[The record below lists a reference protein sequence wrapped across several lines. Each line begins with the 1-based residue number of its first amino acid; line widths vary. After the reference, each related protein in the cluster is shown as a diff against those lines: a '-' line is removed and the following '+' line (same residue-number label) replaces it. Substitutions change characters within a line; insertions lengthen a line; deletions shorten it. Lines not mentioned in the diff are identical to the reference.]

1 MSPRPASIGGLA
13 AAGCCLLLL
22 YLVTV
27 GAKSDGRLA
36 DGLRERHGDTSGV
49 LDSWKSSASTNG
61 DCLEGSS
68 TAPGGSGICRA
79 KLQDQQQP
87 SKGLFGPGRVYD
99 PLARGLELT
108 READPQGLRMGPGRP
123 SEEFDQEAMLQLL
136 RQRTAI
142 VNTGVYSVHVH
153 TRETRELEA
162 FLKGQ
167 EYVEDKQE
175 RQVPSLVQTFG
186 ERKGRRTRAVSVVSS
201 TTSGAQV
208 YLDELCTLGRQEEGG
223 SSAASVARFLDSTQ
237 DMYCLRSN
245 EVSLSA
251 SGLGCTD
258 GCGKRLMCYGMPKPE
273 LQARLESDAEFARAR
288 KLSFNLT
295 ALREEYCVRSHV
307 QKKLDGLCVKGYL
320 ARWSDPNWRCYS
332 VEEELDFTVQ
342 GRTCS
347 DECGYIDSCY
357 GQPKFDQL
365 GTIIPRWKARF
376 YEFTKAFCPCD
387 ERMGRKEGYRGCQT
401 QTRLGKTCQSWAS
414 QSPHKHNMLTTEEH
428 NFCRNPGG
436 EPYIWCFTTD
446 PAVRFDICDPV
457 GLTRQYLQPESEFSL
472 EYQSV
477 GATPYKAIRFFDGS
491 KESAECGSTDLVLA
505 GGVTL
510 PLTDAGTYKETPEVV
525 VEEGDTQKLV
535 WSGFQLL
542 PKQRT
547 DLLVCICD
555 FEFVFASSNPN
566 GSCSSA
572 SDFNIM
578 GGFLKIAAAAAKC
591 LSLTAAADCL
601 SVTAP
606 ATYRRISVS
615 LRLGSTVSLGP
626 LAVSS
631 SKLPTYKTSVP
642 FTRELEGL
650 KLSKGDRIDI
660 GFNVRGSS
668 CLLRSLGRTF
678 SVAKTFGSHGN
689 ISAKLA
695 AAWMNRAFKLET
707 TTSFESIGNVEG
719 QYDSAVVG
727 PLSVSR
733 IGQYVMCWTGEGTDG
748 RAVGLITK
756 FETTGFDFTDEQVA
770 PYALSSTGANENLFS
785 LIVRYAGPEL
795 DLSSLVFT
803 LREPSATP
811 CGGKEVASSLSVTRI
826 ASSTD
831 SSVMLR
837 GSGML
842 LRQGASVEEGSL
854 LNLCIDT
861 SEGRVFTGY
870 ATVRGFGLCSSWQ
883 ISLDGTPTSVP
894 LATHGVRLTAY
905 GPLGLHWLEGAPK
918 SFLEGWGEALF
929 TEGEF
934 LKTLTFAVFE
944 EGLILY
950 AWTTEDVAPRQV
962 AAVEVSGWSALTTD
976 ITFERCIFYAVTKE
990 GNANVVS
997 KFDAR
1002 DPTLLPSA
1010 SPLTKSAATPAQDL
1024 CCLTTIYEASETKE
1038 GPIVLALDTRSGK
1051 LLWFDEEL
1059 QLVEERANWQGLSFP
1074 LQYPCSLSCTL
1085 KSSGSKET
1093 EETADTAGT
1102 VDDSEEGK
1110 ARGARAGDVYDCF
1123 IADRDAHR
1131 LVQVEV
1137 DTGKRGS
1144 ALIHEYVALGTG
1156 GDRLNRPVN
1165 VVAYK
1170 YSSETMIFVLQ
1181 EGRQALDLLVHNSD
1195 GTTDYYNT
1203 MQRQSVGLGIPALPF
1218 MAEVG
1223 DSSGGF
1229 GGARIVVY
1237 RTTGD
1242 KVTLQILSFEATAV
1256 AASFTYSH
1264 SDWYTVG
1271 DEVALEPVVAG
1282 SASLSLFKRFHLS
1295 PNVPDFSVVSR
1306 IASVDSSKGTLKL
1319 SLSPVLEPSVEI
1331 RVVGQG
1337 VVDEVT
1343 AGLTINVAC
1352 KSGHY
1357 MKDGMCAKCPVGSF
1371 NNLTLVRQSPADR
1384 WGACKACKKLTS
1396 TVSEGSTS
1404 EEQCICTKG
1413 YYLDEAGDEPQCVPC
1428 PPAVVAVCFAAG
1440 IRHVE
1445 RHVPCKFVLYCC
1457 GGHHVGGEEV
1467 CLSIARFVEKLGGP
1481 VVCASFAVSLSH
1493 PGFIYDASAD
1503 SCIRAPQG
1511 TFSVGGYLA
1520 TSVECPLNTTTKPEY
1535 TGLLTSLRDCFCDA
1549 GFEPA
1554 KPSRLADPTTAEYQ
1568 FRAWLRSIPDY
1579 SGIDDSQI
1587 CVPCGP
1593 LRYKETVSD
1602 EACLSCPT
1610 ASYASGYA
1618 PKSKKD
1624 CNLCKAGFYE
1634 TANVDI
1640 PCGQCPEGSYCV
1652 GSEPRLPSL
1661 LHFAGQKKSC
1671 PENSDTVGNS
1681 VENDHPFKCTCLPG
1695 YAAESVDEDTGTFV
1709 CQAVKPGF
1717 FKDTQ
1722 SNSGP
1727 VECPLGGKS
1736 EASGADSLQL
1746 CICSAGE
1753 YRDMDTWTCTNMTT
1767 SGVGAV
1773 SSSDCVCGAG
1783 AYRLY
1788 SGAAEETGVCEPC
1801 PINTYKEETG
1811 NAACRACAVNS
1822 GTEETGATSAAQC
1835 LCKGGYY
1842 YDDKLKQCTAC
1853 RESYKYC
1860 PGGSIP
1866 CTDEDPSCVG
1876 GSMPAPP
1883 VECPEHT
1890 RITAGFDTPSSV
1902 SDCLCDRGFAYRGE
1916 DAAGNKVCEP
1926 CPSGSYKSS
1935 VQDANCN
1942 GLCGSHSTSL
1952 PGMQYQNQCYCES
1965 GTYYAAGGC
1974 HVCPEGATCLGGLTE
1989 AAMQMLAN
1997 DATVT
2002 DITSADHIKPFPQ
2015 PGYFLEK
2022 LQEELEEPNDWHF
2035 IKCPVES
2042 SCLGN
2047 GECSATMTDY
2057 LCSECRENYTN
2068 TFNKGEICTRCPS
2081 VGVNVALCTAYY
2093 IGVLLFNI
2101 GMAYMNVAAG
2111 FNRRSIHSIVIKIA
2125 SNFITCMSVLFVVDY
2140 EQIQLPSWFH
2150 SLRSNVSEQISS
2162 SEKTHFMAVDCV
2174 LRDKL
2179 DLSYGDSFFYTMLFY
2194 AFLPII
2200 LPVVA
2205 TLIMFLFVREAKR
2218 YFRHST
2224 QRKLGVLQQTIRFN
2238 LTSLTEQLRD
2248 KLEEDRLFLMFRYIP
2263 LPGETVWRRL
2273 YKFFEDMIPIYV
2285 TVLFF
2290 IYTSTTRNMLSL
2302 LDCTAIEFG
2311 DEYGS
2316 SYHLTAAMS
2325 VKCEFSVQS
2334 EYFKFALL
2342 GFLGLL
2348 LWSIGIPLWAF
2359 LVLFV
2364 KRKNLNSKETRLKYG
2379 FLHNGFVRKYWYW
2392 ETVVFARKFSI
2403 LVISS
2408 VVLLPTNDESAARI
2422 MITSAIAIAFNI
2434 LHLRCQPFDKRGET
2448 NIVLIACIVLPVLSF
2463 ALEVLVSLAF
2473 AYFDNVRAT
2482 RTFFTVP
2489 VIGRVF
2495 RFLAYLS
2502 ERRKAREPVVMLDE
2516 DDQSIQLVAAKRS
2529 GRVSRF
2535 FRVRNKSINFDER
2548 SYFLKVMAEALGFA
2562 VVHLKLDVIP
2572 GYFLEF
2578 ALRLGLVFAKLEE
2591 DTQNNKA
2598 SLRALA
2604 GGDMSKLMDWTKQEE
2619 EKQQQ
2624 RQRLV
2629 RAQSALA
2636 VGLHSFYSEW
2646 ERKIEEEAAGE
2657 ESEECSSDEEEK
2669 RERVRDL
2676 EGGESDLE
2684 EDSGSESSE
2693 GSQQDIDARLLDLER
2708 LVSRMT
2714 AEEQAETVY
2723 LFDEEVVS
2731 CGIALSELYL
2741 SLLKLQLKSPA
2752 AIEDQFNAFRE
2763 KKVLVQ
2769 EERAA
2774 KLRLKNKKLRIIRDA
2789 VSCAINDPDSS
2800 LAQSLPTQAD
2810 NERMQQQLQQLNQ
2823 KLTFL
2828 KEKLEALKTNP
2839 DEWEPSDK
2847 EDSLEWI
2854 DDKGEKKREEEGSEE
2869 SPLLSQP
2876 KKKKRDSAAGT
2887 ELEDEFKHTLAS
2899 SESDLSDQETS
2910 IEKPPKKFLN
2920 KPFKILNANAE
2931 DWMEE

>member
-1 MSPRPASIGGLA
+1 MSPLPVSIGGLA
-13 AAGCCLLLL
+13 AACFLLLL
-22 YLVTV
+22 YSVTA
-27 GAKSDGRLA
+27 GARSDAGRA
-36 DGLRERHGDTSGV
+36 AGLRERHGDTSG
-49 LDSWKSSASTNG
+49 LSASWKSSASTND
-61 DCLEGSS
+61 DCLVGGSTAAGGSS
-68 TAPGGSGICRA
+68 TCRA
-79 KLQDQQQP
+79 KLQDQQP
-87 SKGLFGPGRVYD
+87 HSKGLFRPSRVYD

-108 READPQGLRMGPGRP
+108 REGDPQGLRMGPGRP
-123 SEEFDQEAMLQLL
+123 SEEGSQEAMLQLL
-136 RQRTAI
+136 RQRTAT
-142 VNTGVYSVHVH
+142 VSTSLYRVHLH

-167 EYVEDKQE
+167 EFVEEQE
-175 RQVPSLVQTFG
+175 QREVPSLVQQTTLG
-186 ERKGRRTRAVSVVSS
+186 KGTTTIVSA

-208 YLDELCTLGRQEEGG
+208 YLDDLCTLGEQGERG
-223 SSAASVARFLDSTQ
+223 SSVARFLGSSKV
-237 DMYCLRSN
+237 MYCLRSS
-245 EVSLSA
+245 ELYQSSM
-251 SGLGCTD
+251 SLGCTD
-258 GCGKRLMCYGMPKPE
+258 GCGVRLSCYGVPKPE
-273 LQARLESDAEFARAR
+273 VQARLQNDPAFAEAR
-288 KLSFNLT
+288 KLAFNLT
-295 ALREEYCVRSHV
+295 ALREEYCVKSHV

-320 ARWSDPNWRCYS
+320 ARWNDPNWRCYS
-332 VEEELDFTVQ
+332 AELDLDFSVQ

-357 GQPKFDQL
+357 GQPKSEQL
-365 GTIIPRWKARF
+365 GMVIPNWKSKF

-387 ERMGRKEGYRGCQT
+387 ERVGRKEGYRGCQT
-401 QTRLGKTCQSWAS
+401 QTRLGKTCQAWAS
-414 QSPHKHNMLTTEEH
+414 QSPHKHNVLTTEDH

-457 GLTRQYLQPESEFSL
+457 GLNRQYLQPESEFSL
-472 EYQSV
+472 EYESV
-477 GATPYKAIRFFDGS
+477 GATPHKAIRFFDGS
-491 KESAECGSTDLVLA
+491 YENVECGSADLVLA
-505 GGVTL
+505 SGVML
-510 PLTDAGTYKETPEVV
+510 PISLSGSYKETPEVV

-535 WSGFQLL
+535 WSGFTLL
-542 PKQRT
+542 PKQRS

-555 FEFVFASSNPN
+555 FEFVYASQHPN
-566 GSCSSA
+566 GSCSTPK
-572 SDFNIM
+572 DFNIM
-578 GGFLKIAAAAAKC
+578 GGFLKIA
-591 LSLTAAADCL
+591 
-601 SVTAP
+601 
-606 ATYRRISVS
+606 
-615 LRLGSTVSLGP
+615 GP
-626 LAVSS
+626 VAVSS
-631 SKLPTYKTSVP
+631 DTLPTYKTSVA
-642 FTRELEGL
+642 FTREVEGF
-650 KLSKGDRIDI
+650 KLSRGDRIDI
-660 GFNVRGSS
+660 GYNVRGSS

-695 AAWMNRAFKLET
+695 AAWINRAFRLET
-707 TTSFESIGNVEG
+707 TTSYQALGNVEG

-733 IGQYVMCWTGEGTDG
+733 VGQYVMCWTGEGTDG

-756 FETTGFDFTDEQVA
+756 FETTGFDFTDDQIV
-770 PYALSSTGANENLFS
+770 PYALASMGANQNLFS
-785 LIVRYAGPEL
+785 LVVRYAGPEL
-795 DLSSLVFT
+795 ELSSLVFT
-803 LREPSATP
+803 LQEPAATT
-811 CGGKEVASSLSVTRI
+811 CEGKEVASSLTVTRL
-826 ASSTD
+826 ASSAD
-831 SSVMLR
+831 SSMILR

-842 LRQGASVEEGSL
+842 VRQGASVDERSFL
-854 LNLCIDT
+854 DLCIHT
-861 SEGRVFTGY
+861 PEGRVFTGY
-870 ATVRGFGLCSSWQ
+870 VTVRGFRLCSTWH

-905 GPLGLHWLEGAPK
+905 SPLGLHWLEGAPK
-918 SFLEGWGEALF
+918 SFTEGWGEALF

-934 LKTLTFAVFE
+934 VKTLTFAVFE
-944 EGLILY
+944 QGLILY

-962 AAVEVSGWSALTTD
+962 AAIEVSGWSAFTTD
-976 ITFERCIFYAVTKE
+976 ITFERCVFYAVTKE
-990 GNANVVS
+990 GSADVVS

-1002 DPTLLPSA
+1002 DPTLLSSA
-1010 SPLTKSAATPAQDL
+1010 SPLATSKATAAQDL
-1024 CCLTTIYEASETKE
+1024 CCLTTIYEASATKE
-1038 GPIVLALDTRSGK
+1038 GPLVLALDRRSGK
-1051 LLWFDEEL
+1051 LLWFDEAL
-1059 QLVEERANWQGLSFP
+1059 QLVEERANWQGLSYP

-1085 KSSGSKET
+1085 KESGSKERAKT
-1093 EETADTAGT
+1093 ARVPADTKDLEAVGAT
-1102 VDDSEEGK
+1102 
-1110 ARGARAGDVYDCF
+1110 ARDVYDCF

-1144 ALIHEYVALGTG
+1144 ALVHEYVELGTR

-1165 VVAYK
+1165 VVAYNH
-1170 YSSETMIFVLQ
+1170 SGETMIFVLQ
-1181 EGRQALDLLVHNSD
+1181 EGRQALDLLVPNSD
-1195 GTTDYYNT
+1195 GTTDYFDT
-1203 MQRQSVGLGIPALPF
+1203 MQQQSVGLGIPALPF

-1223 DSSGGF
+1223 DSSNGLGW
-1229 GGARIVVY
+1229 ARIVVY
-1237 RTTGD
+1237 RTAGD
-1242 KVTLQILSFEATAV
+1242 EVTLHILPFEATAV
-1256 AASFTYSH
+1256 AASLTYSP

-1271 DEVALEPVVAG
+1271 DEVVLEPVVAS
-1282 SASLSLFKRFHLS
+1282 SASLSLFKRFYLS

-1306 IASVDSSKGTLKL
+1306 IASVDPSKGTLKL
-1319 SLSPVLEPSVEI
+1319 SLSAVLEPSVDI
-1331 RVVGQG
+1331 RVVAHG

-1343 AGLTINVAC
+1343 TGLTINVAC

-1357 MKDGMCAKCPVGSF
+1357 MKDGMCAKCPVGTF
-1371 NNLTLVRQSPADR
+1371 NNLTLVRQSPTDR
-1384 WGACKACKKLTS
+1384 WGACKACKKSTS

-1413 YYLDEAGDEPQCVPC
+1413 YYLEETGDEPQCVPC
-1428 PPAVVAVCFAAG
+1428 PPGTWKDTVSNLGCVGIQCPANSSSTVVGATTSEERKCACHAG
-1440 IRHVE
+1440 
-1445 RHVPCKFVLYCC
+1445 FT
-1457 GGHHVGGEEV
+1457 
-1467 CLSIARFVEKLGGP
+1467 
-1481 VVCASFAVSLSH
+1481 
-1493 PGFIYDASAD
+1493 YDASVD

-1511 TFSVGGYLA
+1511 TFSLGGYLA
-1520 TSVECPLNTTTKPEY
+1520 TSVKCPLNTTTKPEY
-1535 TGLLTSLRDCFCDA
+1535 TGPLTSLRDCFCDA
-1549 GFEPA
+1549 GYEPA
-1554 KPSRLADPTTAEYQ
+1554 KPSRLADPTTAEFQ
-1568 FRAWLRSIPDY
+1568 FRAWLKSLPDY
-1579 SGIDDSQI
+1579 GSIDDSQI

-1593 LRYKETVSD
+1593 LGYKETVSD
-1602 EACLSCPT
+1602 EACVSCPT
-1610 ASYASGYA
+1610 ASYASGHA

-1634 TANVDI
+1634 TANVDL
-1640 PCGQCPEGSYCV
+1640 PCGQCPKGSYCV
-1652 GSEPRLPSL
+1652 GSEPRLPGL
-1661 LHFAGQKKSC
+1661 LQFAGQKRSC
-1671 PENSDTVGNS
+1671 PENSDTLSNS
-1681 VENDHPFKCTCLPG
+1681 VENDHPLKCTCLPG
-1695 YAAESVDEDTGTFV
+1695 YAAESVDEDSGTFV
-1709 CQAVKPGF
+1709 CEAVDPGF

-1727 VECPLGGKS
+1727 VECPAGGKS
-1736 EASGADSLQL
+1736 ESSGADSLQL
-1746 CICSAGE
+1746 CICSAGK
-1753 YRDMDTWTCTNMTT
+1753 YRDAETWTCTPCPEGFYCPGSERDEETGAQVEAAKVKCPQNMTT

-1773 SSSDCVCGAG
+1773 SSDDCVCGAG
-1783 AYRLY
+1783 AYRLF
-1788 SGAAEETGVCEPC
+1788 SGTADETSVCEPC
-1801 PINTYKEETG
+1801 PINTYKEGTG

-1822 GTEETGATSAAQC
+1822 GTKETGATSAAQC

-1842 YDDKLKQCTAC
+1842 YSDKLKQCTAC

-1866 CTDEDPSCVG
+1866 CTDEEPSCVG

-1890 RITAGFDTPSSV
+1890 RITTGFDTPSSV

-1916 DAAGNKVCEP
+1916 DADGNKVCEP
-1926 CPSGSYKSS
+1926 CPSGSFKSS

-1942 GLCGSHSTSL
+1942 GLCGSNATSL
-1952 PGMQYQNQCYCES
+1952 PGMQYQSQCYCEP

-1974 HVCPEGATCLGGLTE
+1974 HTCPEGATCLGGLTE
-1989 AAMQMLAN
+1989 AAMQMLAA
-1997 DATVT
+1997 DATMT
-2002 DITSADHIKPFPQ
+2002 DILSADHIKPFPQ

-2057 LCSECRENYTN
+2057 LCSECRENFTN

-2081 VGVNVALCTAYY
+2081 LGINIAFCTGYY

-2125 SNFITCMSVLFVVDY
+2125 SNFITCMSVLFVVNY

-2150 SLRSNVSEQISS
+2150 SLTSNVSEQISS
-2162 SEKTHFMAVDCV
+2162 TEKTHFMAVDCV

-2179 DLSYGDSFFYTMLFY
+2179 GLSYGDSFFYTMLFY
-2194 AFLPII
+2194 AFLPIF

-2311 DEYGS
+2311 NEYGS
-2316 SYHLTAAMS
+2316 AYHLTAAMS
-2325 VKCEFSVQS
+2325 VECDFSVHS

-2342 GFLGLL
+2342 GALGLL

-2359 LVLFV
+2359 LVLYI

-2392 ETVVFARKFSI
+2392 ETVVFARKFCI

-2408 VVLLPTNDESAARI
+2408 VVLLPTNDESAARM
-2422 MITSAIAIAFNI
+2422 MITTAIAIAFNI
-2434 LHLRCQPFDKRGET
+2434 LHLRCQPFDKRSYLTLDRLENHSMAVWTLTTCTMSLLLGAHFRGET
-2448 NIVLIACIVLPVLSF
+2448 NVVLMACIVFPVLSF

-2482 RTFFTVP
+2482 RTLFTVP

-2495 RFLAYLS
+2495 RFLAYVS
-2502 ERRKAREPVVMLDE
+2502 ERRKAGEPVVMLDE
-2516 DDQSIQLVAAKRS
+2516 DDQSIQLVAAKRA

-2572 GYFLEF
+2572 GSFLEF
-2578 ALRLGLVFAKLEE
+2578 ALRLGLAFAKLEE

-2619 EKQQQ
+2619 EKQQH

-2629 RAQSALA
+2629 RAQSTLA

-2646 ERKIEEEAAGE
+2646 ERKLEEEVAGG
-2657 ESEECSSDEEEK
+2657 ESEGCSSDEEE
-2669 RERVRDL
+2669 RRDRVRDL
-2676 EGGESDLE
+2676 EGGESE
-2684 EDSGSESSE
+2684 VEDSGSESGE
-2693 GSQQDIDARLLDLER
+2693 GSQQDVDTRLLDLER

-2741 SLLKLQLKSPA
+2741 SLLKLQLKSPT

-2763 KKVLVQ
+2763 KKGLVQ

-2789 VSCAINDPDSS
+2789 VSCAVHDPDSA

-2810 NERMQQQLQQLNQ
+2810 NERMQQKLHQLNQ
-2823 KLTFL
+2823 KLAFL

-2847 EDSLEWI
+2847 DSSLEWI
-2854 DDKGEKKREEEGSEE
+2854 DEKQREEGTSEE
-2869 SPLLSQP
+2869 TPLLSQP
-2876 KKKKRDSAAGT
+2876 KKKNDLAEGT
-2887 ELEDEFKHTLAS
+2887 ELANEFERTLAS
-2899 SESDLSDQETS
+2899 SESDLSDQ
-2910 IEKPPKKFLN
+2910 
-2920 KPFKILNANAE
+2920 
-2931 DWMEE
+2931 